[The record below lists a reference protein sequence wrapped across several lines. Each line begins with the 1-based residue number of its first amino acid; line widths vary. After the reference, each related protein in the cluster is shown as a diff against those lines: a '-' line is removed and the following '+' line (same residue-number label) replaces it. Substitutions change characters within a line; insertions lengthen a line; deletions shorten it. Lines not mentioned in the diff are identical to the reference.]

1 MIHYEKKIETLCVYC
16 GSSTGTNPNHVTI
29 THELGL
35 KIASRNMTL
44 IYGAG
49 GIGLMTELADTVL
62 GSNGK
67 VIGVITKHLVNKE
80 VQHKNLSE
88 TILVNSMHQRKQ
100 AMFERSD
107 AFVILPGGLGT
118 LDEFFETLTWK
129 QIGLHNKPIVI
140 LDSLCYWAPLKEL
153 LQHTIK
159 EGFTPITSKSLYYTV
174 QSVDELFEV
183 LEEAS

>member
-1 MIHYEKKIETLCVYC
+1 
-16 GSSTGTNPNHVTI
+16 
-29 THELGL
+29 
-35 KIASRNMTL
+35 
-44 IYGAG
+44 
-49 GIGLMTELADTVL
+49 
-62 GSNGK
+62 
-67 VIGVITKHLVNKE
+67 
-80 VQHKNLSE
+80 
-88 TILVNSMHQRKQ
+88 MHQRKQ

-153 LQHTIK
+153 LQHTIE
-159 EGFTPITSKSLYYTV
+159 EGFTPISSKSLYYTV

>member
-80 VQHKNLSE
+80 VRPQ
-88 TILVNSMHQRKQ
+88 
-100 AMFERSD
+100 
-107 AFVILPGGLGT
+107 
-118 LDEFFETLTWK
+118 
-129 QIGLHNKPIVI
+129 
-140 LDSLCYWAPLKEL
+140 
-153 LQHTIK
+153 
-159 EGFTPITSKSLYYTV
+159 
-174 QSVDELFEV
+174 
-183 LEEAS
+183 